1 MNRKAK
7 RRQQMAKQA
16 ILRRR
21 RLCALV
27 TGASS
32 GIGRELSHLL
42 AEKGHDLVLVARRTD
57 LLKELAAELEV
68 KHGITATVITADL
81 GDVNAPGAI
90 FDEVAARGIEVDV
103 LVNNAGYTMDGHFLA
118 FPWEQHHE
126 YVKVMAVAPTE
137 LTYRFLTDMVRRGF
151 GQVLN
156 VASVGGLLP
165 GTPFDAL
172 YGPSKIY
179 LITLTRSLAIEWG
192 AAGISFSA
200 FCPGPVKDTAIVE
213 TRHGVTWTRVPAFL
227 SDLRASVEG
236 AWAALEKDKM
246 VQVWG
251 PVSRGVY
258 ITGRVLPTQF
268 WAKANGRMVR
278 WLGKEPLIK
287 TPADAGLTEAR

>member
-1 MNRKAK
+1 MNRNAK
-7 RRQQMAKQA
+7 RRQELARQA

-57 LLKELAAELEV
+57 LLKELAAELETG
-68 KHGITATVITADL
+68 HGITATVITADL
-81 GDVNAPGAI
+81 GDVASPGTI
-90 FDEVAARGIEVDV
+90 VDELHDRGIEVDV

-137 LTYRFLTDMVRRGF
+137 LTYRFLPGMVRRGF

-179 LITLTRSLAIEWG
+179 LITLTRSLAVEWND
-192 AAGISFSA
+192 AGISFSA
-200 FCPGPVKDTAIVE
+200 FCPGPVRDTAIVE

-227 SDLRASVEG
+227 SDLRESVEG

-251 PVSRGVY
+251 PVSQGVY
-258 ITGRVLPTQF
+258 ITGRLLPTQF
-268 WAKANGRMVR
+268 WARLNGRMVR
-278 WLGKEPLIK
+278 WLGKEPLIRCA
-287 TPADAGLTEAR
+287 ADAGLSEAR

>member
-7 RRQQMAKQA
+7 RRQEIARQA

-42 AEKGHDLVLVARRTD
+42 AKKGHDLVLVARRTD

-81 GDVNAPGAI
+81 SDPASPGFVAE
-90 FDEVAARGIEVDV
+90 EVAGRGLEVDV
-103 LVNNAGYTMDGHFLA
+103 LINNAGYTMDGHFLS
-118 FPWEQHHE
+118 FPWEQHHD

-137 LTYRFLTDMVRRGF
+137 LTYRFLGDMVRRGF
-151 GQVLN
+151 GQVLM
-156 VASVGGLLP
+156 VSSVGGLLP

-192 AAGISFSA
+192 NAGVSFSA
-200 FCPGPVKDTAIVE
+200 FCPGPVKDTAIIE

-227 SDLRASVEG
+227 SDLRKSVEG

-287 TPADAGLTEAR
+287 TAADAGLSETR

>member
-1 MNRKAK
+1 MNRSAK
-7 RRQQMAKQA
+7 RRQEMARQA

-32 GIGRELSHLL
+32 GIGRELSRLL

-57 LLKELAAELEV
+57 LLKELAAELEAA
-68 KHGITATVITADL
+68 HGITATVITADL
-81 GDVNAPGAI
+81 GDVASPKTIA
-90 FDEVAARGIEVDV
+90 DELTVQNREIDV

-118 FPWEQHHE
+118 FPWEQQHQ

-137 LTYRFLTDMVRRGF
+137 LTYRFLPGMVRRGF

-179 LITLTRSLAIEWG
+179 LITLTRSLTEEWG
-192 AAGISFSA
+192 NAGVSFSA
-200 FCPGPVKDTAIVE
+200 FCPGPVKDTAIVA
-213 TRHGVTWTRVPAFL
+213 TPHGVTWTRVPAFL
-227 SDLRASVEG
+227 SDLRESVEG
-236 AWAALEKDKM
+236 AWAALEKDKT

-258 ITGRVLPTQF
+258 LTGRVLPTSF
-268 WAKANGRMVR
+268 WNRLNGRMVR
-278 WLGKEPLIK
+278 WLSKEPLIR
-287 TPADAGLTEAR
+287 TAADAGLTERR

>member
-1 MNRKAK
+1 
-7 RRQQMAKQA
+7 MARQA

-57 LLKELAAELEV
+57 LLKELATELESA
-68 KHGITATVITADL
+68 HGITATVITADL
-81 GDVNAPGAI
+81 GQVDSPKAI
-90 FDEVAARGIEVDV
+90 VDDLEHRGVEVDV

-137 LTYRFLTDMVRRGF
+137 LTYRFLPDMVRRGF

-165 GTPFDAL
+165 STPFDAL

-179 LITLTRSLAIEWG
+179 LITLTRTLAIEWNN
-192 AAGISFSA
+192 AGISFSA

-227 SDLRASVEG
+227 SELRPSVEG

-246 VQVWG
+246 MQVWG

-258 ITGRVLPTQF
+258 ITGRLLPTQF

-287 TPADAGLTEAR
+287 TAADAGLSETR